1 MRMYTC
7 IHIYII
13 SFPIIIIITK
23 PILYLSTPLS
33 ISIIRLIFTIPE
45 YLTIKNKLQLEWL
58 KFVDLKFHQ
67 TNFWVY

>member
-23 PILYLSTPLS
+23 PNLYLSTPLS

-58 KFVDLKFHQ
+58 KFVDLKFYQ